1 MALKNRIAESLL
13 GLKQAVRSLNRRRL
27 RRRRA
32 AQRAGYA
39 QWVAQHDTPDAQ
51 TRRALEA
58 RAAAIAKPPL
68 LSVIVPTYNPR
79 AEWMQALFDCLRAQ
93 IYPHWQLCIADDA
106 SPDPQTQPLLQRLAA
121 GDARVRLM
129 RRESNGHISAASNS
143 ALELAEGEFVVMLDH
158 DDVLAPH
165 ALLMVA
171 EAVRRFPQARLFYS
185 DEDKLG
191 PDGERESPNFKP
203 DWNHDLCLAQNFVCH
218 LAAYERSLVA
228 EVGGFRVGLEGSQD
242 HDLVLRCVERLR
254 PEQIVHIPHVLY
266 HWRMH
271 PDSTA
276 GASESKPYTSEAG
289 RRAVQEHLE
298 RCAVDA
304 EVSIATTGRYRVRYR
319 VRGTPRVAVIIPTR
333 NQAGLLAQCV
343 ETLVK
348 LTDYPDYE
356 VIVVD
361 NGSDDERALR
371 LLDTLSRRDRFRVL
385 RDPTTPFNFSA
396 LNNRAVAQA
405 EGAEFVVLMNNDI
418 EVIEPGWLAEMV
430 GHAARPHVGAV
441 GARLLYPDRTLQHGG
456 IVLGLGKAPP
466 RVASL
471 AFKGLPERAGG
482 HGGRAKTTQSYSAV
496 TAACLAVRRA
506 RYLEVGGLDE
516 DHLAVAYNDVDFC
529 LRLREAGYTNVWTPY
544 ATLIH
549 HESVSRG
556 RDASATH
563 AERFAR
569 EAAYMRERWGAVLD
583 HDPAYNPNLN
593 GVTADFAL
601 AEPPRV
607 SLRTPWFETPLR

>member
-1 MALKNRIAESLL
+1 MALKNRLAESLL
-13 GLKQAVRSLNRRRL
+13 GLKQAVRSLNRARL

-32 AQRAGYA
+32 AVRASYA
-39 QWVAQHDTPDAQ
+39 QWVAQHDTVDAP
-51 TRRALEA
+51 TRAALEA
-58 RAAAIAKPPL
+58 RGAAIANPPL
-68 LSVIVPTYNPR
+68 LSVIVPTYKPR
-79 AEWMQALFDCLRAQ
+79 AEWMEALFDCLRAQ

-106 SPDPQTQPLLQRLAA
+106 SPDDRTQPLLQRLAG
-121 GDARVRLM
+121 GDPRVRLM
-129 RRESNGHISAASNS
+129 RREKNGHISAASNS

-158 DDVLAPH
+158 DDVLAPQ
-165 ALLMVA
+165 ALLLVA
-171 EAVRRFPQARLFYS
+171 EAVRRFPHARLFYS

-203 DWNHDLCLAQNFVCH
+203 DWNHDLALAQNFVCH
-218 LAAYERSLVA
+218 LAAYDRKLVA

-242 HDLVLRCVERLR
+242 HDLVLRCVERLA

-276 GASESKPYTSEAG
+276 GAAESKPYTSEAG
-289 RRAVQEHLE
+289 RRAVQEHLD
-298 RCAVDA
+298 RRGIDA

-319 VRGTPRVAVIIPTR
+319 LHGTPSVAVIIPTR
-333 NQAGLLAQCV
+333 NQFALLDQCLS
-343 ETLVK
+343 TLGRI
-348 LTDYPDYE
+348 TQYANYE

-361 NGSDDERALR
+361 NGSDDGLVLR
-371 LLDTLSRRDRFRVL
+371 LLEEYERRPRFHCL

-396 LNNRAVAQA
+396 LNNRAVAYA
-405 EGAEFVVLMNNDI
+405 ENAEFVVLMNNDV
-418 EVIEPGWLAEMV
+418 EVLEPDWLTEMV
-430 GHAARPHVGAV
+430 SHAARPEVGAV

-471 AFKGLPERAGG
+471 AFKGLAERAGG

-496 TAACLAVRRA
+496 TAACLAVRRS

-516 DHLAVAYNDVDFC
+516 THLAVAYNDVDFC
-529 LRLREAGYTNVWTPY
+529 LRLREAGYVNVWTPY
-544 ATLIH
+544 ATLVH

-556 RDASATH
+556 RDASAAH
-563 AERFAR
+563 AQRFAK
-569 EAAYMRERWGAVLD
+569 EAAWMRERWGTLLD
-583 HDPAYNPNLN
+583 RDPAYNPNLN

-607 SLRTPWFETPLR
+607 SLRTPWFDALPR